1 MKNSENTEWISI
13 STLAERL
20 GVTKQ
25 TIYNHVK
32 QGMYPTKE
40 FKRGTMRGVLVQ
52 VAKSTALE
60 GGNDGKVE

>member
-1 MKNSENTEWISI
+1 MENSENTEWISI

-25 TIYNHVK
+25 TVYNRVK
-32 QGMYPTKE
+32 QGVYPTKE
-40 FKRGTMRGVLVQ
+40 FKRGTMRGVLIQ

>member
-1 MKNSENTEWISI
+1 MENSENTEWISI

-25 TIYNHVK
+25 TVYNRVK

-40 FKRGTMRGVLVQ
+40 FKRGTMRGVLIQ